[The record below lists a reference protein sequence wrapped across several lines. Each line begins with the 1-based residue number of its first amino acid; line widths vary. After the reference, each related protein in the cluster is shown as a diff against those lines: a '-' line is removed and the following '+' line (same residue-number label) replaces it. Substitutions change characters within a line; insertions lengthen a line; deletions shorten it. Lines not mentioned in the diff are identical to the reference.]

1 MIDKFLTAIVQ
12 QNKITKQII
21 VVSSDIVVCYL
32 SFLISLYLLNFTFT
46 LDEIQIDFKNF
57 IIQLLFIPLFYYFK
71 LYSSLFRFT
80 DFKTIIDSLKAIL
93 IYKLIIIFLANIFDY
108 NELFLLQVNIIH
120 FFIFLFL
127 TIVSRIFFITLYNKT
142 IKKDYVEK
150 QSLIIYGAGELGLII
165 KSEISKFNVL
175 AFIDDDYKKQNRY
188 ISGIKIYSLEDGINL
203 IKERDINNLFVAI
216 INFPREKR
224 NNLISKLENLN
235 INLKFIPNI
244 KNLIDGK
251 FDPNR
256 FSPID
261 LSDLIPQKSHIKLD
275 KNKNFFLNKDIL
287 VTGAGGSI
295 GSELVDQLIFMPI
308 KTLMILDHSEFSLYK
323 IEMQLRQKIND
334 HKLNVILKSFL
345 ENAQNLNS
353 IDNIFSNN
361 NVDIVIHSA
370 AYKHVYYSEFNI
382 KSFLKNNILSTKNLA
397 EISIKHNIE
406 NFILVSTDKA
416 VNPKSPMGKT
426 KRISEILIQI
436 LNNNSNITKL
446 SIVRF
451 GNVVNSAGSVIPL
464 FQEQIK
470 KGGPITVTHPEVK
483 RYFML
488 ISDAASLVLN
498 SIILSK
504 GGEIFVLNM
513 GEEIKI
519 IDIAKKMIRLSGKT
533 IKSEKNKNGEIE
545 IKFIGLRSSEKLS
558 EELTTESKLA
568 KTTHP
573 EIFISEDK
581 YIKSK
586 EQKFYEFIKNFELNI
601 EKNKNNFDAIFNL
614 FLES

>member
-533 IKSEKNKNGEIE
+533 IKSEKNKNGEID

-586 EQKFYEFIKNFELNI
+586 EQKFYEFIKNFEINI
-601 EKNKNNFDAIFNL
+601 EKNSNNFDAIFNL

>member
-1 MIDKFLTAIVQ
+1 MYQ
-12 QNKITKQII
+12 
-21 VVSSDIVVCYL
+21 
-32 SFLISLYLLNFTFT
+32 
-46 LDEIQIDFKNF
+46 E
-57 IIQLLFIPLFYYFK
+57 
-71 LYSSLFRFT
+71 
-80 DFKTIIDSLKAIL
+80 
-93 IYKLIIIFLANIFDY
+93 
-108 NELFLLQVNIIH
+108 
-120 FFIFLFL
+120 
-127 TIVSRIFFITLYNKT
+127 FFITLYNKT
-142 IKKDYVEK
+142 IKKDYIEK

-382 KSFLKNNILSTKNLA
+382 KSFLK
-397 EISIKHNIE
+397 
-406 NFILVSTDKA
+406 
-416 VNPKSPMGKT
+416 
-426 KRISEILIQI
+426 
-436 LNNNSNITKL
+436 
-446 SIVRF
+446 
-451 GNVVNSAGSVIPL
+451 
-464 FQEQIK
+464 
-470 KGGPITVTHPEVK
+470 
-483 RYFML
+483 
-488 ISDAASLVLN
+488 
-498 SIILSK
+498 IIFYL
-504 GGEIFVLNM
+504 L
-513 GEEIKI
+513 KI
-519 IDIAKKMIRLSGKT
+519 
-533 IKSEKNKNGEIE
+533 
-545 IKFIGLRSSEKLS
+545 
-558 EELTTESKLA
+558 
-568 KTTHP
+568 
-573 EIFISEDK
+573 
-581 YIKSK
+581 
-586 EQKFYEFIKNFELNI
+586 
-601 EKNKNNFDAIFNL
+601 
-614 FLES
+614 

>member
-150 QSLIIYGAGELGLII
+150 QSLVIYGAGELGLII

-533 IKSEKNKNGEIE
+533 IKSEKNKNGEID

-586 EQKFYEFIKNFELNI
+586 EQKFYEFIKNFEINI
-601 EKNKNNFDAIFNL
+601 EKNSNNFDAIFNL

>member
-1 MIDKFLTAIVQ
+1 M
-12 QNKITKQII
+12 
-21 VVSSDIVVCYL
+21 
-32 SFLISLYLLNFTFT
+32 
-46 LDEIQIDFKNF
+46 
-57 IIQLLFIPLFYYFK
+57 
-71 LYSSLFRFT
+71 
-80 DFKTIIDSLKAIL
+80 
-93 IYKLIIIFLANIFDY
+93 
-108 NELFLLQVNIIH
+108 
-120 FFIFLFL
+120 
-127 TIVSRIFFITLYNKT
+127 
-142 IKKDYVEK
+142 
-150 QSLIIYGAGELGLII
+150 
-165 KSEISKFNVL
+165 
-175 AFIDDDYKKQNRY
+175 
-188 ISGIKIYSLEDGINL
+188 
-203 IKERDINNLFVAI
+203 
-216 INFPREKR
+216 
-224 NNLISKLENLN
+224 
-235 INLKFIPNI
+235 KFIPNI

-308 KTLMILDHSEFSLYK
+308 KSLMILDHSEFSLYK

-345 ENAQNLNS
+345 ENAQNSNS

-533 IKSEKNKNGEIE
+533 IKSEKNKNGEID

-601 EKNKNNFDAIFNL
+601 EKNNNNFDAIFNL